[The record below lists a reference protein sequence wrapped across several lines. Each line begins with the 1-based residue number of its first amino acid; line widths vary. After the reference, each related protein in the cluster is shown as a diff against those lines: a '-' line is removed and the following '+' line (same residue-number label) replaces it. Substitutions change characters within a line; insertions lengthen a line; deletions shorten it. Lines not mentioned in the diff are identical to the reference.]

1 MSQGANSWPEDW
13 AADQK
18 EVSALAKKLAAYP
31 LKPKCPDALSE
42 TDRHIFDLTQKI
54 ELLMRAVLDVKKGIS
69 HMKRDMDEVSK
80 NFDNLYAKTV
90 GASFKF
96 ERMRAEVDKLK
107 EEVLKLQS
115 LGQVS
120 TDSILKLFA
129 REK

>member
-1 MSQGANSWPEDW
+1 
-13 AADQK
+13 
-18 EVSALAKKLAAYP
+18 
-31 LKPKCPDALSE
+31 
-42 TDRHIFDLTQKI
+42 
-54 ELLMRAVLDVKKGIS
+54 MRAVLDVKKGIS